1 MKKLLATLLL
11 GISAVASAQNVSPT
25 GSLDP
30 SQVYTTGNL
39 VNNTQTATDTTSTW
53 QNVVFQNGLT
63 CWAPGGPGNCG
74 PLPTIQPNSGS
85 MNFSY
90 GLTDVYQVV
99 NISNALASSGTGLRV
114 NGFNFGFTAK
124 NGNGWDDGRVD
135 TLSAYVNF
143 YDKNNSLATNYYYD
157 LNYKFDWTTFY
168 FSKNFDSPYAVSDLS
183 NVRYGFVGMD
193 NNFWAGTYGPEIYG
207 VNFSLKYSVDPCA
220 KDPLSSA
227 SCPGFIEALSK
238 LAIEPVVMQ
247 EASISAP
254 ATSIVEPAAPTQSTT
269 VASTQPATQQVA
281 VVQTAQPVVSQ
292 PTTQSNNNQQQQ
304 QSSGPTLSS
313 VLNMIQS
320 NARREQTIAASAVA
334 AANEVAQTSVANA
347 EQTALSVASTS
358 STNSQQA
365 TTQQTNT
372 VQQTTTNQTASNNTL
387 SQGVPLVNAT
397 VNSQLATNNN
407 LVSNNSVQQN
417 TTTTQQVYSLPT
429 NQVQAVNSTQATTE
443 IRTVESDNVVFAS
456 NFLTN
461 RTNPLTDIVENNVR
475 PMNAVLEQKER
486 PMNKNPANNELAMG
500 VDLERMALQP
510 VGYNAYL
517 QLALRDSAF
526 YAPKEIYRNQRV
538 IDNQRA
544 VRLLNFASELKH
556 QEMVNQQ
563 YGER

>member
-1 MKKLLATLLL
+1 MKKLLITLLL
-11 GISAVASAQNVSPT
+11 GISAVTSAQTVSPT
-25 GSLDP
+25 GSPDP

-63 CWAPGGPGNCG
+63 CWGPGGPGNCG

-99 NISNALASSGTGLRV
+99 NISNALASFGTGLRV

-183 NVRYGFVGMD
+183 NVRYGFVGKD

-227 SCPGFIEALSK
+227 SCPGFNEALAK
-238 LAIEPVVMQ
+238 LTVEPVVIQ
-247 EASISAP
+247 ESSIVSAP
-254 ATSIVEPAAPTQSTT
+254 TTGVVEPTAPTQST
-269 VASTQPATQQVA
+269 VVSTQPATQQVA
-281 VVQTAQPVVSQ
+281 VVQTVQPVVSQ

-304 QSSGPTLSS
+304 SSGPALSS

-320 NARREQTIAASAVA
+320 NARREQNIAASAVA
-334 AANEVAQTSVANA
+334 AANEVAQTAVANT

-358 STNSQQA
+358 STTSQQV

-372 VQQTTTNQTASNNTL
+372 VQQTTPNQTANNTL
-387 SQGVPLVNAT
+387 SQGVPLVSAAAIN
-397 VNSQLATNNN
+397 QLATTNN

-417 TTTTQQVYSLPT
+417 ITTNQVYALPT
-429 NQVQAVNSTQATTE
+429 NQIQAVNSTQATTE
-443 IRTVESDNVVFAS
+443 VRTVESDNVVFAS

-486 PMNKNPANNELAMG
+486 PMNKNPANNELATG

-517 QLALRDSAF
+517 QLALRDASF

-563 YGER
+563 YGEQK